1 MVSGY
6 IGGFISV
13 ECKPWGLGI
22 FRGDLG
28 RVLGVGVASS
38 LEVLGGCSSIFFALL
53 RACSGAYGSIIVRLL
68 GGSTGEIYW

>member
-28 RVLGVGVASS
+28 RV
-38 LEVLGGCSSIFFALL
+38 
-53 RACSGAYGSIIVRLL
+53 
-68 GGSTGEIYW
+68 